1 MMRRLSTM
9 VFAGVCSALAGA
21 SGCATSGAGTQ
32 SGGSLGPLALGAT
45 TTGKGAEMLT
55 ASLKGGL
62 LSDIPEITLSGDDTR
77 LALGAEYRALE
88 YKKAGET
95 VTWEGAGGKE
105 RGEVSSGQP
114 YRVGTQ
120 DCRQYSHTVF
130 VNGQPYTAR
139 GAACRNE
146 DGSWARLT

>member
-1 MMRRLSTM
+1 MQRLSMM
-9 VFAGVCSALAGA
+9 VFAGICSALVGV
-21 SGCATSGAGTQ
+21 SGCATSGAGAQ
-32 SGGSLGPLALGAT
+32 SGANSIGPLALGE
-45 TTGKGAEMLT
+45 TGTSRGAEALT
-55 ASLKGGL
+55 ASLRGGL
-62 LSDIPEITLSGDDTR
+62 LSDIPEVALSGDDTR

-95 VTWEGAGGKE
+95 VTWEGTDGKE